1 MISVYVDEFDRTV
14 EMSQEDNDVTVVMN
28 ASGLHNMDQIRQY
41 IREQGISEDVTPTIQ
56 VKWTKSNTTIRR
68 CQYCFK
74 SDEKLS
80 KCSSCNVVHYCS
92 KECQRRDW
100 KTHKV
105 YCNSCKEGSK
115 EDKKKHRELYN
126 TILEYYALHKDDSI
140 VFSESISKYWKVSED
155 DSEEKYTLT
164 ESSHQ
169 EYKDWCE
176 KTKNIDEMP
185 TDSIYR
191 TFYCSNGIRISMTR
205 M

>member
-1 MISVYVDEFDRTV
+1 
-14 EMSQEDNDVTVVMN
+14 MSNEDNDTIVMR

-41 IREQGISEDVTPTIQ
+41 IREQGVGDNITPTIQ
-56 VKWTKSNTTIRR
+56 VKWTRSNTIRR

-74 SDEKLS
+74 NDVKLS

-92 KECQRRDW
+92 KECQKEDW
-100 KTHKV
+100 KMHKI
-105 YCNSCKEGSK
+105 YCKSCKEGSK

-140 VFSESISKYWKVSED
+140 VFSENISKYWKVTVD
-155 DSEEKYTLT
+155 DGEEKYTLT

-169 EYKDWCE
+169 DYKDWCQ
-176 KTKNIDEMP
+176 KTKNIDEMH
-185 TDSIYR
+185 TDKVYR
-191 TFYCSNGIRISMTR
+191 TFYCSNGIRISMTK